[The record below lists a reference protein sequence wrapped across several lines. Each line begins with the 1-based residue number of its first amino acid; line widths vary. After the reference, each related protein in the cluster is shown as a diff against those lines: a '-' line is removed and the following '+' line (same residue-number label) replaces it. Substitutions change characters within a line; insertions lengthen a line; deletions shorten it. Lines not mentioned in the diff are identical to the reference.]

1 MVKHCLPK
9 MPAQNLINWAKG
21 ILKELAIE
29 IPTSEFIGKGIG
41 CEADDLIII
50 LNVY

>member
-1 MVKHCLPK
+1 MEKHCLPK
-9 MPAQNLINWAKG
+9 MPAQNLINRAKG
-21 ILKELAIE
+21 ILEESAIE
-29 IPTSEFIGKGIG
+29 ITTSEFRGKGIG